1 MTAEEF
7 RELALSFPE
16 VEERAHR
23 DHPDFRVGGRIF
35 ATLSYPDEAWG
46 MVKLPPDQQ
55 EAFVAAEPKG
65 FVPVKGAWG
74 RQGCT
79 SVRLEDVTKSA
90 LGRAMAVAWEDAG
103 RKKVRKK
110 TKV

>member
-7 RELALSFPE
+7 REMALSFPE
-16 VEERAHR
+16 TVEKAHR
-23 DHPDFRVGGRIF
+23 DHPDFRVSGRIF
-35 ATLSYPDEAWG
+35 ATLSYPDESWG

-79 SVRLEDVTKSA
+79 SVRLEDAKKST
-90 LGRAMAVAWEDAG
+90 LRRAMAVAWEEA
-103 RKKVRKK
+103 VRKNPRHS
-110 TKV
+110 